1 MVKAIKFCYLA
12 SVPLFLA
19 VLLYYYAF
27 LPEEIA
33 LFYDEAGA
41 ASFSLEKS
49 NFFYA
54 TLALFIVTNGAITIY
69 RQLAQSYV
77 NQDLIDFADMNLQE
91 SLYHWVQGLSLMF
104 NLLYVFS
111 IVYLGLFYSKEGLNI
126 SSYSTLVYLGP
137 IFIVGWIFWLLY
149 LLISKK

>member
-33 LFYDEAGA
+33 LFFDKAGVGT
-41 ASFSLEKS
+41 FSLAKS
-49 NFFYA
+49 NFFYL
-54 TLALFIVTNGAITIY
+54 TLGLFIVTNGVITLY
-69 RQLAQSYV
+69 RQLAQTYV

-111 IVYLGLFYSKEGLNI
+111 IVYLGLYYSKEGLNI
-126 SSYSTLVYLGP
+126 SSYNALVYLGP
-137 IFIVGWIFWLLY
+137 IFIVGWIFWLFY